1 MFLAAPTDAT
11 VHGSVSPGFEPVRDV
26 FAENFAKRHERGGAC
41 CVYYKGQ
48 KVVDLWGGVRNTVTG
63 DPWEADTMVLVYSAT
78 KGLAAMTLAV
88 AHSRGWLDYDAHVAD
103 YWPEFAQHDK
113 ERITVRQLIAHQAA
127 LFAFDEPVDRT
138 VVADLDR
145 LAGVMERQRPLWTPG
160 TRQAYHAISLGFYE
174 GELMR
179 RIDPKH
185 RTIGQFFQDEIAS
198 PLAADAYIRLPQSIP
213 NARLATLAA
222 PSRWEALLK
231 FPLKLT
237 LATMNH
243 RSVVYRSLV
252 ANPGTALPHDPVHIY
267 ARDFEVPSGG
277 GVASARGIARAYS
290 AFASGG
296 QLGLRQETLDLLA
309 APAIPPTHGFH
320 DECMNAEAKF
330 SLGFLKPSHFWP
342 FGSTSSF
349 GAPGAGG
356 SLGSRSGERPQLRV
370 RDLSDGDDGDGRPA
384 RRRAAR
390 CDRWRAASVSAR

>member
-1 MFLAAPTDAT
+1 MFLAAPTDTT
-11 VHGSVSPGFEPVRDV
+11 VHGSVSPGFERVRDV
-26 FAENFAKRHERGGAC
+26 FVENFAKRHERGGAC
-41 CVYYKGQ
+41 CAYYKGR

-88 AHSRGWLDYDAHVAD
+88 AHARGWLDYDARVAD
-103 YWPEFAQHDK
+103 YWPEFAQHGK

-127 LFAFDEPVDRT
+127 LFGFDEPVDRA

-145 LAGVMERQRPLWTPG
+145 LAGVMERQRPAWTPG

-198 PLAADAYIRLPQSIP
+198 PLHADAYIRLPESIP

-222 PSRWEALLK
+222 PSRWAALLK
-231 FPLKLT
+231 LPLRLT
-237 LATMNH
+237 FATMNR

-252 ANPGTALPHDPVHIY
+252 ANPGTGLPHDPVHIY
-267 ARDFEVPSGG
+267 ARGFEVPSGG

-290 AFASGG
+290 AFAGG
-296 QLGLRQETLDLLA
+296 GELGLRQETLDLLA

-320 DECMNAEAKF
+320 DECMNGDVKF
-330 SLGFLKPSHFWP
+330 SLGFMKPSHFWP

-356 SLGSRSGERPQLRV
+356 SLGFADPATGLSYGYVTCQMGTTLTGDPRDVALRDAIDSVLRS
-370 RDLSDGDDGDGRPA
+370 
-384 RRRAAR
+384 
-390 CDRWRAASVSAR
+390 